1 MLQPSAF
8 DAFLPVSGPRSCY
21 ALAMLTLIIM
31 RHAKSSWK
39 TGHIDHDR
47 PLNGRGRRQGF
58 AGGRW
63 LLEHYPV
70 IDAILCSTSKRTRQT
85 LERLVDAGID
95 PRSVSFHEEIYEAA
109 PTDILLLLRRIPDE
123 DRTALIIGHY
133 PGVDLLIDTL
143 VGDDALAERFVT
155 SGIAVLEIS
164 GLWKDLGTADADAR
178 LSTFVTPGRD

>member
-1 MLQPSAF
+1 MFQSSAF
-8 DAFLPVSGPRSCY
+8 GALLAVSGPRSCY
-21 ALAMLTLIIM
+21 ALGMLTLIIM

-39 TGHIDHDR
+39 TGHFDHDR

-70 IDAILCSTSKRTRQT
+70 IDAVLCSTSKRTRQT
-85 LERLVDAGID
+85 LERMVDAGID
-95 PRSVSFHEEIYEAA
+95 PKPVSLHEEIYDAA
-109 PTDILLLLRRIPDE
+109 PADMLPLLRRITDE
-123 DRTALIIGHY
+123 DRTALLIGHY

-155 SGIAVLEIS
+155 SGIAVLEIN
-164 GLWKDLGTADADAR
+164 GLWKDLGTADADAW
-178 LSTFVTPGRD
+178 LATFVAPGRD